1 MPGGRLAGLGATR
14 DFHHGLLERM
24 ALDQVLDDLQR
35 EAGVA
40 RLGEVRAVGGG
51 GINRAFRVESGAG
64 PVFVKVNTRQ
74 GADMFAAEAAGL
86 EAIREARAVATPVVV
101 ALGETR
107 EHAWLALEWI
117 DFVANAQPAAERL
130 GRELAAM
137 HAVTGEH
144 FGWHRD
150 NTIGS
155 TPQPNT
161 PTEKWIDFWRDHRLG
176 HQLELAVR
184 KGLPG
189 DSERRVTA
197 LLGGLDQ
204 YFDGYRPESSLLH
217 GDLWGGNWGATRDG
231 TPYIYD
237 PAVYFGDR
245 EADLAMTRLFGGFGE
260 KFYEAYQAVWPLA
273 PGWERRV
280 ALYNLYHLV
289 NHFNL
294 FGTGYLGRI
303 EDVLRELG
311 R

>member
-1 MPGGRLAGLGATR
+1 
-14 DFHHGLLERM
+14 M

-35 EAGVA
+35 EAGIA

-51 GINRAFRVESGAG
+51 SINRAFRVESGAG

-74 GADMFAAEAAGL
+74 SADMFAAEAAGL

-161 PTEKWIDFWRDHRLG
+161 PTEEWIDFWRKHRLG
-176 HQLELAVR
+176 FQLELAVR
-184 KGLPG
+184 NGLPS
-189 DSERRVTA
+189 DHEYRVREVI
-197 LLGGLDQ
+197 GGLEK
-204 YFDGYRPESSLLH
+204 YFDGYRPVPSLLQ
-217 GDLWGGNWGATRDG
+217 GDLWGGNWGATPEG
-231 TPYIYD
+231 VPYIYD
-237 PAVYFGDR
+237 PAVYYGDR

-260 KFYEAYQAVWPLA
+260 QFYEGYRAAWPLA

-280 ALYNLYHLV
+280 GLYNLYHLL

-294 FGTGYLGRI
+294 FGVGYLGRI
-303 EDVLRELG
+303 ERVLQDLVEVVS
-311 R
+311 